1 MCQES
6 KFLIYCMERYRYFK
20 GLPGAAVAKIFDA
33 YGIYSY
39 ITKYYKSLCTMGDR
53 CIVQDIDDYINS
65 MANDQRKTEQ
75 LF

>member
-6 KFLIYCMERYRYFK
+6 KFLSYCMERYRYCK
-20 GLPGAAVAKIFDA
+20 GLSGAAVAKTFDA

>member
-6 KFLIYCMERYRYFK
+6 KFLIYCMERYRYCK
-20 GLPGAAVAKIFDA
+20 GLSGAAVAKTFDA